1 MGEVYRA
8 RDTRLDRTIAIKV
21 LPPDLAQDAQFRAR
35 FDREA
40 RAISQLTHPHICTLY
55 DVGDADGTAFLVM
68 ERLQGQT
75 LADRIRKGALPL
87 DEALKIAVEIA
98 DALSAAHR
106 LGIVH
111 RDLKPGNI
119 MLTKTGAKL
128 LDFGLAKAAAT
139 AVAIG
144 AGADS
149 LTASTHLTGA
159 GSILG
164 TLHYMAPE
172 QVEGREADTRSDIWA
187 LGAVIYEMVTGQQ
200 VFAGDSA
207 AGIVGAILKDRPLPL
222 SARCPEVPPAL
233 DHLVTR
239 CLERDVDER
248 WQSASDVKRQL
259 TWIAGRLGHVDGS
272 SAAERPRRFNLAL
285 AAVGSL
291 ALLAIAASIGAWLN
305 GRTPAR
311 PSVRTTLSI
320 PSPERVR
327 MIGASAISPD
337 GRNFA
342 FVGLSPDGP
351 PSLWLYSIETG
362 ISRELPGS
370 VDASYPFWSPRSDA
384 LGFFAGGQLKTVT
397 LTGAAPRAIAPASSG
412 RGGAW
417 GADGFILYA
426 GVSNGPLSRVP
437 QEGGS
442 PTLVLSVDPTQGQVG
457 YRYPTIIDDRHFV
470 YQIQGAPEVAGLY
483 LATTS
488 PPSAVRLTTDYSNSA
503 FLNGQLLYL
512 DNGMLVSRT
521 LDVEHARFTSGAT
534 AVAGPVSLVR
544 GLGYAAF
551 SVSSTGDLTYSAGGR
566 ASAGVSLRWLN
577 RQGRPVGEFLAG
589 TEVADLQS
597 YGVHIS
603 PDGKKVAF
611 NAIPQTTNH
620 VWIAD
625 IERDAVSRFTVG
637 NANDQYPIWSA
648 DSSEVVFA
656 SNRTGYYNLYR
667 KLASGVRP
675 EQPFLPASTNRFP
688 TDWSRDG
695 ETIVFTNLD
704 PKTQVD
710 IWTTP
715 VDGSAP
721 TPFLN
726 SPANELAGRLSRD
739 GHWMAYVSDETGRP
753 EVYVQ
758 RFPGG
763 GDKVQISTQGGSEPQ
778 WRADEKELFY
788 VAANHTLMSV
798 PLDVTTTLTAGR
810 PAKLF
815 DTLVDTMLGSFGQ
828 IHYAATDDG
837 QRFLVSVS
845 PETVPPMMLVLGWTS
860 PLEQ

>member
-1 MGEVYRA
+1 M
-8 RDTRLDRTIAIKV
+8 
-21 LPPDLAQDAQFRAR
+21 LPTDLAKDAQFRAR

-40 RAISQLTHPHICTLY
+40 RAISQLSHPHICTLY

-68 ERLQGQT
+68 ELLQGQT
-75 LADRIRKGALPL
+75 LAERIRKGALPL
-87 DEALKIAVEIA
+87 DEALKIAVEVA

-111 RDLKPGNI
+111 RDLKPGNV
-119 MLTKTGAKL
+119 MLTKTGATL
-128 LDFGLAKAAAT
+128 LDFGLAKATAP

-144 AGADS
+144 AGGDS
-149 LTASTHLTGA
+149 LTASTHLTGK

-200 VFAGDSA
+200 VFAGESA
-207 AGIVGAILKDRPLPL
+207 AGVVGAILKDRPLPL
-222 SARCPEVPPAL
+222 STQRTDVPAL
-233 DHLVTR
+233 LDHIVAR
-239 CLERDVDER
+239 CLEKDPEER
-248 WQSASDVKRQL
+248 WHDAGDLKRQL
-259 TWIAGRLGHVDGS
+259 AWIAGRSGHID
-272 SAAERPRRFNLAL
+272 APPTIERPRRSPVGL

-291 ALLAIAASIGAWLN
+291 ALLAIAASSGVWLY
-305 GRTPAR
+305 GRTPAK

-320 PSPERVR
+320 PSPEKVR
-327 MIGASAISPD
+327 MIGGSSISPD

-342 FVGLSPDGP
+342 FVGLGPDGP

-397 LTGAAPRAIAPASSG
+397 LTGAAPKAIATASSG

-426 GVSNGPLSRVP
+426 GVSNGPLSRVS
-437 QEGGS
+437 QEGGN
-442 PTLVLSVDPTQGQVG
+442 PTLALPVDPAQGQVG
-457 YRYPTIIDDRHFV
+457 LRYPTLIDDRHFV

-483 LATTS
+483 LGTTS

-503 FLNGQLLYL
+503 FLNGQLIYV
-512 DNGMLVSRT
+512 DNGMLVSRA
-521 LDVEHARFTSGAT
+521 LDVEHARFTGDPVAI
-534 AVAGPVSLVR
+534 AGPVSFVR

-589 TEVADLQS
+589 TEVANLQS

-611 NAIPQTTNH
+611 NAIPQTTNQ

-656 SNRTGYYNLYR
+656 SNRTGHYNLYR

-675 EQPFLPASTNRFP
+675 EQPFLPASSNRYP

-695 ETIVFTNLD
+695 KTIVFTNLD

-715 VDGSAP
+715 ADGSAP

-788 VAANHTLMSV
+788 VAANHTLMAV
-798 PLDVTTTLTAGR
+798 ALDVKATLTAGR

-845 PETVPPMMLVLGWTS
+845 PETVPPMMLVFGWTA
-860 PLEQ
+860 PLKP